1 MTIIITLT
9 PKADAKLHEKAAR
22 QGKDVAIVA
31 AELLASALPWLR

>member
-9 PKADAKLHEKAAR
+9 PEPDAKLLEKAVR
-22 QGKDVAIVA
+22 QGKDLAIVA